1 MRIFKLIR
9 YKIIITLIEHQVLVT
24 NLQGNVWQQQERINY
39 QILGVKEG
47 VRLIKGLYE
56 LHNVC

>member
-9 YKIIITLIEHQVLVT
+9 YKIIITLIEHQVLVS
-24 NLQGNVWQQQERINY
+24 NIQGNVWQQQGRINY

>member
-9 YKIIITLIEHQVLVT
+9 YKIIITLIEHKVLVT
-24 NLQGNVWQQQERINY
+24 NLQGNVWQQQGRIY
-39 QILGVKEG
+39 YKILEVKEG
-47 VRLIKGLYE
+47 VHLIKGLYE